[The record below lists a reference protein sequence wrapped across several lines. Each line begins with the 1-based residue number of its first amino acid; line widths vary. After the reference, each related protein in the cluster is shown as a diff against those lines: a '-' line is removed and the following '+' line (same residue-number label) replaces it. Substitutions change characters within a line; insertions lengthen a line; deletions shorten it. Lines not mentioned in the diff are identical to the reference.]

1 MKDNLFD
8 VKFSTM
14 VTSVFCRYWHE
25 WLKLVMMWPSARN
38 IFKKEKIMTLVKDGK
53 TNYSR
58 SIIVIGM
65 LGFTTMGFCNRR
77 EKLGSTPNSIKKS
90 GNS

>member
-1 MKDNLFD
+1 
-8 VKFSTM
+8 
-14 VTSVFCRYWHE
+14 
-25 WLKLVMMWPSARN
+25 
-38 IFKKEKIMTLVKDGK
+38 MTLVKDGK
-53 TNYSR
+53 TNYLR

-65 LGFTTMGFCNRR
+65 LGFITMGFYNRR